1 MIEKKI
7 KNMTEL
13 FQIFGEPEI
22 RAYLIHHTKY
32 TLDDFFSTEEDSVMS
47 NILCALNFPVPGSR
61 LEIIESGGNHL
72 ESLGWSAVGTNFIL
86 SNLVDAVIAAGGG
99 KRKKNEKSIFENI
112 SLFYDEEVE
121 NKKIGQSR
129 IKTGFVEN
137 ETDIRQEDI
146 LARRRARAKN
156 RIVKDVSVTKLSDL
170 GKEEVN

>member
-1 MIEKKI
+1 MKT
-7 KNMTEL
+7 MTEL

-32 TLDDFFSTEEDSVMS
+32 TLDDFFSTEKDSVMA
-47 NILCALNFPVPGSR
+47 NIICSLNFPVPGSR

-137 ETDIRQEDI
+137 ETDIKQEDI

-170 GKEEVN
+170 VKEEVN